1 MNQSKLKQYRYDIEM
16 WKRALLN
23 AQQENAILKTRLAEF
38 STTLQGKKYIDLLE
52 YQQNSLISIDNI
64 FSIFRNDIYHYNL
77 SIEKEISIAEDQP
90 ELKLSQHQ
98 KMSNEIEVIEYTF
111 NKSKFQ
117 FINFINEILTKKNEA
132 N

>member
-16 WKRALLN
+16 WKRSLLN

-52 YQQNSLISIDNI
+52 YHQNSLINIDNI

-117 FINFINEILTKKNEA
+117 FINFINEILNKKK
-132 N
+132 